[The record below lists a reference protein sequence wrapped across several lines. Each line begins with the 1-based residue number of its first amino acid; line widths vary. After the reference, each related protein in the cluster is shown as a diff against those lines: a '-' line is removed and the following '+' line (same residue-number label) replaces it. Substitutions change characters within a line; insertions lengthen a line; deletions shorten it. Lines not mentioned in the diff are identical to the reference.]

1 MTNRAT
7 ERRLRAVEKRMG
19 VTGNSL
25 EHLSDLD
32 LFVAIGMVAEHLAS
46 DGNVDAAADLAR
58 YDLEEATA
66 RAFYERPDVA
76 GTCRLTLEPGV
87 RWPYLRAKARWQ
99 ETNYGQG
106 EPRSAA
112 SEAEALTRKAID
124 LALNGDPMALR
135 LCLERIL
142 PPRKERPVDI
152 VLPPLSGQCCT
163 ARCRGG
169 RRDRTG

>member
-1 MTNRAT
+1 MTDRAT
-7 ERRLRAVEKRMG
+7 ERRLRAVEMRMG

-32 LFVAIGMVAEHLAS
+32 LFVALGMVAEHLAAE
-46 DGNVDAAADLAR
+46 GHADAAATLASH
-58 YDLEEATA
+58 DAEEATA

-76 GTCRLTLEPGV
+76 GTCRLVLEPGV

-112 SEAEALTRKAID
+112 SEAELWTRLTPALTA
-124 LALNGDPMALR
+124 LAQG
-135 LCLERIL
+135 
-142 PPRKERPVDI
+142 
-152 VLPPLSGQCCT
+152 
-163 ARCRGG
+163 AR
-169 RRDRTG
+169 

>member
-1 MTNRAT
+1 MTDRAT
-7 ERRLRAVEKRMG
+7 EKRLRAVEKRLG

-25 EHLSDLD
+25 EQLSDLD
-32 LFVAIGMVAEHLAS
+32 LVVAMGMVAEHLAAE
-46 DGNVDAAADLAR
+46 GNADAAADLAR
-58 YDLEEATA
+58 YDLDEATA

-112 SEAEALTRKAID
+112 SEAELWTRLTPALTA
-124 LALNGDPMALR
+124 LAQG
-135 LCLERIL
+135 
-142 PPRKERPVDI
+142 
-152 VLPPLSGQCCT
+152 
-163 ARCRGG
+163 AR
-169 RRDRTG
+169 